1 MRPDVGI
8 IDISAA
14 RGPRRVARRF
24 RQARH
29 GHDMAPS
36 PSVCLRLPERPSMTA
51 SIFTGQTA
59 DGEHLA
65 ACSMPACPP

>member
-1 MRPDVGI
+1 
-8 IDISAA
+8 
-14 RGPRRVARRF
+14 
-24 RQARH
+24 
-29 GHDMAPS
+29 MAPS